1 MLNRLKELLTSWFS
15 SERVDIPSD
24 AELDLLT
31 ADLRAARREA
41 ALKTDSHFYGCI
53 KGCGSTG
60 NGGCNV

>member
-1 MLNRLKELLTSWFS
+1 MLNRLKELFTSWFS
-15 SERVDIPSD
+15 SERADIPSD

-41 ALKTDSHFYGCI
+41 ALKADSHFYGCI

-60 NGGCNV
+60 NGDCNV